1 MSFQHEPSNT
11 SVEIHRNQETGRSCG
26 SCSMC
31 CYPPS
36 FEVGEWEKPENQWC
50 RHCSGHSCNIYAERP
65 DLCREFEC
73 MWLMCNSLADHWYPK
88 KSKIIVTSSEKD
100 GETRLVCAVHDKYPL
115 RWRDE
120 PYYSDIKSWAVHGL
134 QADTWITE
142 VVVRD
147 QLFVILPDKDILITS
162 EYFRVVRRGS
172 NEWDVIQM
180 DRDENES
187 RKLRLAEMRMRMAE
201 AEELTAA

>member
-1 MSFQHEPSNT
+1 MTCPTKNGEP
-11 SVEIHRNQETGRSCG
+11 
-26 SCSMC
+26 
-31 CYPPS
+31 
-36 FEVGEWEKPENQWC
+36 
-50 RHCSGHSCNIYAERP
+50 
-65 DLCREFEC
+65 
-73 MWLMCNSLADHWYPK
+73 
-88 KSKIIVTSSEKD
+88 
-100 GETRLVCAVHDKYPL
+100 RLVVNVHDKYPL
-115 RWRDE
+115 RWREE